1 VYNAAWFVADCAA
14 ELAEHDAEVWRS
26 VSQYAENGAVQQ
38 FVPLSARYTALKD
51 MADRLG
57 SDRKREGPP
66 DPELLQATGD

>member
-1 VYNAAWFVADCAA
+1 
-14 ELAEHDAEVWRS
+14 VWRS